1 MDIPSLFSRK
11 RAVPVAED
19 TFFLAL
25 VITNVTVQAGLWKVS
40 ADGELA
46 VDSISAAKG
55 YTAEDID
62 ELLIAADKALQELG
76 PDSEKT
82 DEVVFGFEFDWV
94 EGSTIKEDRKSMLKQ
109 LSSELSLKPVGFVVV
124 TEALLHGFQKKDPNC
139 SLLLIQVSAHQVTVS
154 LIQQGVIH
162 ASEKVGRSDVVV
174 SDVIEAL
181 TRFNQVAVA
190 RALPGKMII
199 AGIGIQTKVSRDLQQ
214 DLLSYDWS
222 TQFDFVHAPVV
233 EIMTEQQV
241 LNSVIEESG
250 KAVAQAKGLMLLDS
264 TSVGAV
270 NAAAQPKQAVQPI
283 QAAQSKQEVPRLES
297 DAPITPAPTSFGVP
311 ISSNKPPMMF
321 DNAVL
326 SHDLSNNKNVVQQG
340 TGPASSTTTAP
351 TSVNLDTKE
360 NLVSAEALQVK
371 DSHSKGKFSLN
382 VLDWWKYHRRVVVG
396 GFLAGLL
403 ALFGLA
409 FASSIVLRQA
419 IVELKLREE
428 FISRTVMVSL
438 DPSITESR
446 PEDLLLKAETISETV
461 SGTDSI
467 AASGVRLVGEKAT
480 GKVTIFN
487 KTDAVKTFAAGT
499 ILRSGT
505 LRFELSESVEVA
517 SATTEVSRQDSET
530 RVFGKAEVAVVAQDI
545 GAQFNLAKDTEFQ
558 VADFASSS
566 YTALAET
573 AFTGGSSR
581 EVRVVSQEDVNKL
594 LASVKSSLV
603 EDATEK
609 FRGQSRNGRYVVP
622 TGQVRV
628 VSSSYDAKVGDEVSR
643 VELNLE
649 LKVFAVVYAQDDIKP
664 LITTVLSSEVPEGYE
679 LSEDNLQILTD
690 TSGGNRASQETE
702 EVTSSSRVRVELQ
715 ISTTATPI
723 LDDAKMREAIAG
735 KPIAEVSSI
744 LTEFTGVRGVEVKI
758 QPAFTQRFF
767 QSLPSDP
774 SKITITVPSD
784 DTN

>member
-1 MDIPSLFSRK
+1 MDITTLFSRK
-11 RAVPVAED
+11 SAEPVAED

-40 ADGELA
+40 ADGELT
-46 VDSISAAKG
+46 VDSISSAKG
-55 YTAEDID
+55 YTAEDTD
-62 ELLIAADKALQELG
+62 ELLVAADKALQELG

-94 EGSTIKEDRKSMLKQ
+94 EESGIKDDRKPILKQ

-154 LIQQGVIH
+154 LIHQGVIN
-162 ASEKVGRSDVVV
+162 ASEKVGRSDAVV

-181 TRFNQVAVA
+181 TRFNQVAVT

-214 DLLSYDWS
+214 DLLSYDWP

-241 LNSVIEESG
+241 LNSVIEEGG

-264 TSVGAV
+264 NSGGIA
-270 NAAAQPKQAVQPI
+270 NAAA
-283 QAAQSKQEVPRLES
+283 ETES
-297 DAPITPAPTSFGVP
+297 GSQLSGPGEPSSPAPTSFGIP
-311 ISSNKPPMMF
+311 ISSHQPPVLL
-321 DNAVL
+321 DNAVVPENFPNERSQFQDDTPL
-326 SHDLSNNKNVVQQG
+326 TATGAAAHSGSQENVTGSGVLQG
-340 TGPASSTTTAP
+340 EKSQA
-351 TSVNLDTKE
+351 
-360 NLVSAEALQVK
+360 
-371 DSHSKGKFSLN
+371 KGKFSLN
-382 VLDWWKYHRRVVVG
+382 VLDWWKHHKKLVVG

-403 ALFGLA
+403 ALVGLA
-409 FASSIVLRQA
+409 FASSVVLRQA
-419 IVELKLREE
+419 VVALDLQEE
-428 FISRTVMVSL
+428 FISQTVMVSL
-438 DPSITESR
+438 DPGIAQSR
-446 PEDLLLKAETISETV
+446 PEDLLLKAETTSVTV

-499 ILRSGT
+499 ILRSGS

-530 RVFGKAEVAVVAQDI
+530 RVFGKAEVEVAAQDI
-545 GAQFNLAKDTEFQ
+545 GAEFNLAKDTEFQ
-558 VADFASSS
+558 VADFASST

-581 EVRVVSQEDVNKL
+581 EVRVVSQEDANKL
-594 LASVKSSLV
+594 LASVRSSLV
-603 EDATEK
+603 EEATED
-609 FRGQSRNGRYVVP
+609 FRGQSRNGRYVIP

-628 VSSSYDAKVGDEVSR
+628 VSSSYDAEVGDEVSR
-643 VELNLE
+643 VELDLE
-649 LKVFAVVYAQDDIKP
+649 LEVLAVVYAQDDIKP
-664 LITTVLSSEVPEGYE
+664 LITAVLSSEVPEGYE
-679 LSEDNLQILTD
+679 LSEDNVQILTD
-690 TSGGNRASQETE
+690 TSGGNGSSQEAEEEADDETE
-702 EVTSSSRVRVELQ
+702 EASSSTRVRVELQ

-723 LDDAKMREAIAG
+723 LDVAKMSEAIAG

-758 QPAFTQRFF
+758 QPAFTQGFS
-767 QSLPSDP
+767 QSLPNDP
-774 SKITITVPSD
+774 SKITITVPTD
-784 DTN
+784 DTNQDDEDGS